1 MKDDEKKIDIAELDE
16 DNLSSVTGGEA
27 VEENKLT
34 VSDDILISKYSGT
47 EVKDETMLIIPII

>member
-1 MKDDEKKIDIAELDE
+1 MMKQIDIAELDE